1 MRLRWIL
8 PTTRHQGY
16 IHLMRTVNQA
26 LGFDASEVAKF
37 RFRCIQILEKQGFEG
52 VKLAFPEVGRRSVFR
67 WQAKYLK
74 SGRKLTSLIP
84 KSTKPHK
91 LREMI
96 VPAKILGFLK
106 QLRQNYPHLSK
117 YKLKPFLDIF
127 CQENKLKIYSV
138 SWIGKVL
145 STRQLFFES
154 RRPTKRHRKRAR
166 SGYRVHH
173 CPKTDKLEIGY
184 LELDGV
190 KVYFEGKTLYFLSA
204 IELKTRQAFAKRV
217 LTISS
222 KQTSLF
228 LEEIL
233 KQISYRVHT
242 IHTDNGSEFHALFD
256 QAVQDLN
263 ITKLWSPPRTP
274 KVHAHIERFNK
285 TLQEEF
291 VDYHVDQAIDQP
303 TIFNQELSDWLIWY
317 NTKRPHHSLNL
328 MTPSQYLLQLQKGST
343 QSAKCA

>member
-1 MRLRWIL
+1 MK
-8 PTTRHQGY
+8 
-16 IHLMRTVNQA
+16 TVNQA

-37 RFRCIQILEKQGFEG
+37 RFRCVQILEKQGFRAVE
-52 VKLAFPEVGRRSVFR
+52 LAFPTVSRRSVFR
-67 WQAKYLK
+67 WKAKYLASDK
-74 SGRKLTSLIP
+74 KLASLIP
-84 KSTKPHK
+84 SSTKPQK
-91 LREMI
+91 LRQMI

-117 YKLKPFLDIF
+117 YKLKPFLDVF
-127 CQENKLKIYSV
+127 CLENKLKIYSV

-145 STRQLFFES
+145 SNHQLFFES
-154 RRPTKRHRKRAR
+154 RKPVKRYHKKSR

-173 CPKTDKLEIGY
+173 CPKANKLKIGY

-190 KVYFEGKTLYFLSA
+190 KVCFESKTCYFLSA
-204 IELKTRQAFAKRV
+204 IELKTRSAWAKRV
-217 LTISS
+217 PTISS
-222 KQTSLF
+222 KQTKLF

-233 KQISYRVHT
+233 EQIDYQIHT
-242 IHTDNGSEFHALFD
+242 IHTDNGSEFHALFN
-256 QAVQDLN
+256 QAVQDLQ

-274 KVHAHIERFNK
+274 KVHAHIERFNR

-291 VDYHVDQAIDQP
+291 VNYHIDQAFDQP
-303 TIFNQELSDWLIWY
+303 TTFGKELNDWLTWY

-328 MTPSQYLLQLQKGST
+328 MTPHQYLLQLQKGST